1 MDSALPPP
9 PGDPPP
15 PDSADECIPPKK
27 RGTWHSD
34 QQPVTFIPPKKRRI
48 WRNVQHPEVSNIDW
62 ISAMPDDILVKIL
75 SLVTIR
81 EAAMTDCL
89 SSRWRHLWENIHQ
102 LSLKAR
108 AFGMQVLPNSNYLE
122 NPDLWNSEAT
132 KFVHKVNELL
142 RHHNGSGVQEFKV
155 QFPLTSAHAPDI
167 NRWVVFAVTSGAK
180 SLKLLLSL
188 CDVHVVLNIMSS
200 CSALR
205 LMGLRKCHQLIN
217 LRASHPQLLCMEV
230 YDCKSLISISIHA
243 EKLVDFSYKGHKVDV
258 QYEYA
263 PVVHSLSAHFVK
275 KNECPL
281 ECIGAHF
288 KLRSLTLQFPSR
300 LQVPCVLQK
309 GERFAG
315 LKEIVLCLLTS
326 WKERIHSVAYL
337 LKAAPV
343 VETFKLEVYGNLQ
356 PVSKLKVKWPK
367 NCILRVLHTVK
378 LGGFSGEAELLR
390 LLFFLLRR
398 SPMLKDLLIDPHP
411 CHYVGFGRWKR
422 EKSEDAMRC
431 YYARGVALKHLPPKI
446 PSTVKLSVM

>member
-188 CDVHVVLNIMSS
+188 CDVHGMVAIQHVEPYS
-200 CSALR
+200 
-205 LMGLRKCHQLIN
+205 
-217 LRASHPQLLCMEV
+217 
-230 YDCKSLISISIHA
+230 
-243 EKLVDFSYKGHKVDV
+243 
-258 QYEYA
+258 
-263 PVVHSLSAHFVK
+263 
-275 KNECPL
+275 
-281 ECIGAHF
+281 
-288 KLRSLTLQFPSR
+288 FP
-300 LQVPCVLQK
+300 
-309 GERFAG
+309 
-315 LKEIVLCLLTS
+315 
-326 WKERIHSVAYL
+326 
-337 LKAAPV
+337 
-343 VETFKLEVYGNLQ
+343 
-356 PVSKLKVKWPK
+356 
-367 NCILRVLHTVK
+367 
-378 LGGFSGEAELLR
+378 
-390 LLFFLLRR
+390 
-398 SPMLKDLLIDPHP
+398 
-411 CHYVGFGRWKR
+411 
-422 EKSEDAMRC
+422 
-431 YYARGVALKHLPPKI
+431 LKHFTDVLF
-446 PSTVKLSVM
+446 

>member
-1 MDSALPPP
+1 
-9 PGDPPP
+9 
-15 PDSADECIPPKK
+15 
-27 RGTWHSD
+27 
-34 QQPVTFIPPKKRRI
+34 
-48 WRNVQHPEVSNIDW
+48 
-62 ISAMPDDILVKIL
+62 MPDDILVKIL

-188 CDVHVVLNIMSS
+188 CDVHGMVAIQHVEPYSFPLKHFTDVVGCKLHRLHLSNCSIETVHANLSGFSYLYCLKLDSVAVVDAVVLNIMSS

-300 LQVPCVLQK
+300 LQVCKGSVSLVCTSVQVLLLLKFTFFFLCYIKVPCVLQK

-343 VETFKLEVYGNLQ
+343 VETFKLEV
-356 PVSKLKVKWPK
+356 SWD
-367 NCILRVLHTVK
+367 C
-378 LGGFSGEAELLR
+378 
-390 LLFFLLRR
+390 
-398 SPMLKDLLIDPHP
+398 
-411 CHYVGFGRWKR
+411 
-422 EKSEDAMRC
+422 
-431 YYARGVALKHLPPKI
+431 
-446 PSTVKLSVM
+446 